1 MAKDHMIL
9 AVNYVPGKM
18 PDVYFPAAVTEKYD
32 GVAGRFTYS
41 KAIDQVLAMSRQN
54 ESIESVQHIK
64 DWLLHKLPPQREL
77 IGELYIP
84 DTPFKDLS
92 GIVRRFVCDSR
103 IVLMIYDYVVYEGF
117 EGLTYEQ
124 RMEKC
129 MQELGPH
136 MTQPDRP
143 VWFMPT
149 KIVNDGTEIDECMA
163 AVKAA
168 NPKAEGIVIRPCHHS
183 DSVYKLGRSKGLI
196 RWKPEPTID
205 LQVDGF
211 DEAKDKHGLC
221 MGMVGRVNVR
231 YKGKVIG
238 AGPGKLTHAERKYL
252 WENRFAI
259 QLENRIAE
267 FKYME
272 DDTYEALRQPT
283 FQRWR
288 PDKTVPDA

>member
-1 MAKDHMIL
+1 MIL

-41 KAIDQVLAMSRQN
+41 RTIDQVLAMSRQN

-92 GIVRRFVCDSR
+92 GIVRRYVCDTR
-103 IVLMIYDYVVYEGF
+103 IILMIYDYVVYEGF

-124 RMEKC
+124 RMAKC

-149 KIVNDGTEIDECMA
+149 KIVNNGGEIDECMA

-183 DSVYKLGRSKGLI
+183 DSVYKVGRSKGLI

-205 LQVDGF
+205 LMIVGLV
-211 DEAKDKHGLC
+211 EAVDKHGVL
-221 MGMVGRVNVR
+221 MGMVGRLEAM
-231 YKGKVIG
+231 YKGKKIG
-238 AGPGKLTHAERKYL
+238 IGPGKLTHEERRIL
-252 WENRFAI
+252 WANRHTA
-259 QLENRIAE
+259 LMSGDIAE
-267 FKYME
+267 IKYME
-272 DDTYEALRQPT
+272 DDAYEALRQPT